1 MEIESMKKLS
11 LKVYLLPIIL
21 LVFSVNGYADWE
33 LYDDFNTGSTI
44 DENKWGVDNSS
55 GTITIEN
62 QRAKFVHATGHP
74 NDSLYLNFHQ
84 NQETIAGVR
93 TTVNVASCTG
103 DVRARVVGYAGK
115 IGSDHIWSGVQLQKS
130 LQRVY
135 ASTILEGPP
144 PDYITGDSLHY
155 AELQSPVNIEGAT
168 FVVTMMFYDDR
179 ISCTVEGLGEVTYT
193 YASAIDPA
201 TDIWRAFGTC
211 SSNGDGPCTVY
222 FDDVYVYR
230 P

>member
-1 MEIESMKKLS
+1 MEIVSMKKIS
-11 LKVYLLPIIL
+11 LMFNLFFIIT
-21 LVFSVNGYADWE
+21 LVFSVKVYADWE

-44 DENKWGVDNSS
+44 DTEKWGVDDSS

-62 QRAKFVHATGHP
+62 QRAKFVHAINHP

-84 NQETIAGVR
+84 NPETIAGIR
-93 TTVNVASCTG
+93 ATVNVASCTG

-115 IGSDHIWSGVQLQKS
+115 VGSDHIWSGVQLQES
-130 LQRVY
+130 VQRVY
-135 ASTILEGPP
+135 VSAILEGPP
-144 PDYITGDSLHY
+144 PTYTAGDSLHY
-155 AELQSPVNIEGAT
+155 AELQSPVDVEGTT
-168 FVVTMMFYDDR
+168 FVVTIRFHDDC
-179 ISCTVEGLGEVTYT
+179 ISYAVEGLGDVTYT

-201 TDIWRAFGTC
+201 TDIWRAIGTR